1 VECIPEEDGLGGH
14 FVRAAA
20 LEAVSVLAFRQLQSE
35 LRARGARRS
44 LLSALSRAA
53 RDERR
58 HTRATRALARRFG
71 GKPSEP
77 SPLEKREVSLEA
89 IATENV
95 VEGCVREAYG
105 AAIATWQAREARD
118 PVVRAAMQ
126 RIAREE
132 TRHAALGH
140 QLQRWLDQ
148 RLEPSAR
155 RRVEA
160 AKRRAIAELRD
171 AIEVA
176 YEPGVAAVAGLPS
189 VPRARALF
197 AELERALWS

>member
-1 VECIPEEDGLGGH
+1 MPEEDGLGGH

-20 LEAVSVLAFRQLQSE
+20 LEAVSVLAFRQLRRE
-35 LRARGARRS
+35 LRAHGARPS
-44 LLSALSRAA
+44 LLSALGRAA

-77 SPLEKREVSLEA
+77 SALEEREVSLEV

-105 AAIATWQAREARD
+105 AVIATWQARAARD

-126 RIAREE
+126 RIAHEE
-132 TRHAALGH
+132 TRHAALSH
-140 QLQRWLDQ
+140 ELHRWLDQ
-148 RLEPSAR
+148 RLEPCAR
-155 RRVEA
+155 QRVEA
-160 AKRRAIAELRD
+160 AKRRAIAELRE
-171 AIEVA
+171 AVEVP
-176 YEPGVAAVAGLPS
+176 YEPGVAEVAGLPS

-197 AELERALWS
+197 GELERALWS